1 MTKSNGYCDKISV
14 YSAARCGCKP
24 SSMPRRTGSFA
35 AYFPDRQVRTK
46 YNLADREE
54 KYPAPQDNQYQD
66 DL

>member
-1 MTKSNGYCDKISV
+1 MDTAIKYPCTAQLDAVVSQAQCRGVPEALRHI
-14 YSAARCGCKP
+14 
-24 SSMPRRTGSFA
+24 
-35 AYFPDRQVRTK
+35 FPGRQVRTK